1 MSFFDMTNL
10 DVYKLPCNCNGCSE
24 ILELQGPI
32 KPTDLN
38 PKTGLPPKHQ
48 NIGRYFWVCNNVI
61 NNKPCKFYRF
71 FDLKWPKYIKE
82 NPISNQENPI
92 SDKEFK
98 KEFDVI
104 VNSLSQ
110 VSFQM
115 VDANTKILLKGKLE
129 DLITKLN
136 SSIEI
141 PKNKCTEY
149 INLTSQFMNL
159 LEN

>member
-1 MSFFDMTNL
+1 MIS
-10 DVYKLPCNCNGCSE
+10 
-24 ILELQGPI
+24 IL
-32 KPTDLN
+32 
-38 PKTGLPPKHQ
+38 
-48 NIGRYFWVCNNVI
+48 
-61 NNKPCKFYRF
+61 
-71 FDLKWPKYIKE
+71 
-82 NPISNQENPI
+82 
-92 SDKEFK
+92 